1 MPELLIKLL
10 GALTLGYFSQPQVR
24 VFYKK
29 GASSSGGASG
39 NPDGIECDWK
49 GNLVFENLT
58 STIAQNLT
66 LQGLPVGFRMA
77 SMPNYS
83 LKPYETRETELVIRK
98 TFPRQIVINCQDR
111 FTELLPPELK
121 NLRLVVSYQN
131 LKGIKFYTKYARN
144 LDYDKCTYHFSEP
157 KSE

>member
-1 MPELLIKLL
+1 MPELILKLL

-58 STIAQNLT
+58 NTVAQNLN
-66 LQGLPVGFRMA
+66 LHGLPTEFRIA
-77 SMPNYS
+77 PIPNYS
-83 LKPYETRETELVIRK
+83 LKPYETREVELVIRK
-98 TFPRQIVINCQDR
+98 IFPRQTVIDCRDR

-131 LKGIKFYTKYARN
+131 LKGINFYTKYARN
-144 LDYDKCTYHFSEP
+144 LDYDKCTYHFSKPEI
-157 KSE
+157 